1 MISIQVPQVILL
13 ELKYLYHLS
22 LRLQSEITVKIH
34 LPSLQNTGLKWGV
47 IPSKIKL
54 FRQIYVESSF
64 GWQYTGLFKKRIFNN
79 WPNLLKNIFGLI
91 LTWTRIIIQFFV
103 TKSGFFTPLQCA
115 SIVQLLTLKTQYNKP
130 RYNEP
135 RYSEFLDIVNKP
147 QLPFW
152 GSTKYIRFDIVN
164 YINIVNKK
172 GLTDLFAKS
181 RFQCT

>member
-103 TKSGFFTPLQCA
+103 TKSGFFT
-115 SIVQLLTLKTQYNKP
+115 LLHYNVHLLCNYLLSKL
-130 RYNEP
+130 NITNLDITN
-135 RYSEFLDIVNKP
+135 LDIVNF
-147 QLPFW
+147 L
-152 GSTKYIRFDIVN
+152 I
-164 YINIVNKK
+164 
-172 GLTDLFAKS
+172 
-181 RFQCT
+181 

>member
-64 GWQYTGLFKKRIFNN
+64 GNDNILDYLKRESLTIDQISLKISSAWSWHGL
-79 WPNLLKNIFGLI
+79 
-91 LTWTRIIIQFFV
+91 
-103 TKSGFFTPLQCA
+103 
-115 SIVQLLTLKTQYNKP
+115 
-130 RYNEP
+130 E
-135 RYSEFLDIVNKP
+135 
-147 QLPFW
+147 
-152 GSTKYIRFDIVN
+152 
-164 YINIVNKK
+164 
-172 GLTDLFAKS
+172 
-181 RFQCT
+181 